1 MSDQVIV
8 GGDYLAEAAND
19 MDKARELMQSYR
31 DEMEQDLKRLLGE
44 SWTGAGKIAMDN
56 ALAQWQESL
65 DEMREIADGL
75 GAAVRTIG
83 GNYHHTERS
92 VEGNW

>member
-19 MDKARELMQSYR
+19 MTKARELMQSHR
-31 DEMEQDLKRLLGE
+31 DQMEQDLTRILGE
-44 SWTGAGKIAMDN
+44 SWQGASNTAYNEALQAWN
-56 ALAQWQESL
+56 ASL
-65 DEMREIADGL
+65 EEMRKIVDRL
-75 GAAVRTIG
+75 GAAVTTIG